1 MEIYS
6 SHGCSESDD
15 GPLDMNR
22 HIHMGPRTGETSL
35 ERGIEKGYHLGI
47 MAAGD
52 NHGVPGVFEHGSM
65 CVLAKDNSKE
75 AIWDAFI
82 NRRVYGVSQS
92 QIGVD
97 FTINDIPMGGEV
109 ITDQAV
115 LKMHIEGSDAI
126 DRVEILKGNILDEM
140 VVHSGTWN

>member
-1 MEIYS
+1 
-6 SHGCSESDD
+6 
-15 GPLDMNR
+15 
-22 HIHMGPRTGETSL
+22 
-35 ERGIEKGYHLGI
+35 
-47 MAAGD
+47 
-52 NHGVPGVFEHGSM
+52 M

-92 QIGVD
+92 RIGVD

-126 DRVEILKGNILDEM
+126 DRVEY
-140 VVHSGTWN
+140 